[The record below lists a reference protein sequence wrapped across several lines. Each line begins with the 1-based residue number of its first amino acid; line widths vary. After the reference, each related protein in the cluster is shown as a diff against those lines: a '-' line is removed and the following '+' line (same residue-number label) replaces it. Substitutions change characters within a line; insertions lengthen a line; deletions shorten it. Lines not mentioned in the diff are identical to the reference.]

1 MSGAHAISGTRA
13 FLVRR
18 LIALLVVTAVAVTT
32 LLAAYYGVSRN
43 SRAVTDRSTPAILQV
58 AAAID
63 ALTASYDEAR
73 RSIASPT
80 AEFEGL
86 SEEYRDKLSTARQ
99 SLAQVSKSTIGGES
113 ARGSLRTCAALVTSY
128 GDTVEQAYANRDN
141 PTLRG
146 AYLGYAGSI
155 LRHGHSGIL
164 DRLRAVQDRQFDVL
178 DDQTSFGWLLSF
190 AWWLLVPGLFLTL
203 AALLVHTQRFLRHRF
218 RRLVNP
224 WLAAATALLVALLP
238 LAVFT
243 YQTQDRLESARASLT
258 RSDIGRTGGPTARE
272 VARTMRNAHWQAGAV
287 GWIPVGGAVL
297 AVLILVGLQPRIDEY
312 RFQPR

>member
-1 MSGAHAISGTRA
+1 MSATRA

-18 LIALLVVTAVAVTT
+18 LIALLVVTAVAVAT

-43 SRAVTDRSTPAILQV
+43 SKAVTDRSTPAILQV

-63 ALTASYDEAR
+63 ALNASYDEAR
-73 RSIASPT
+73 RSISSPT

-86 SEEYRDKLSTARQ
+86 SEEYRDKLSTAKQ
-99 SLAQVSKSTIGGES
+99 SLTQVSKSTIGGES
-113 ARGSLRTCAALVTSY
+113 ARGALRTSAALVTSY
-128 GDTVEQAYANRDN
+128 DGTVEQAYANREN
-141 PTLRG
+141 PTLRD
-146 AYLGYAGSI
+146 AYLRYADSI
-155 LRHGHSGIL
+155 LRHDHSGLL
-164 DRLRAVQDRQFDVL
+164 DRLRAVQQRQFGVL
-178 DDQTSFGWLLSF
+178 DDQTSFGWLLTF

-258 RSDIGRTGGPTARE
+258 QSDIGRTGGPTARE

-297 AVLILVGLQPRIDEY
+297 AALILVGLQPRIDEY

>member
-1 MSGAHAISGTRA
+1 MSGTRA

-18 LIALLVVTAVAVTT
+18 LIALLVVTALAVTA
-32 LLAAYYGVSRN
+32 LLAAYFGVSRN
-43 SRAVTDRSTPAILQV
+43 SGAVTDRSTPAILQV
-58 AAAID
+58 AAAVD
-63 ALTASYDEAR
+63 ALEASYDEAK
-73 RSIASPT
+73 RSISSPT

-86 SEEYRDKLSTARQ
+86 SEEYRNQLSTAKQ

-113 ARGSLRTCAALVTSY
+113 ARASLRTTAALVTSY
-128 GDTVEQAYANRDN
+128 GDTIEQAYASRDN
-141 PTLRG
+141 ATLKN
-146 AYLGYAGSI
+146 AYMGYADSI
-155 LRHGHSGIL
+155 LRHDQSGIL
-164 DRLRAVQDRQFDVL
+164 DRLEAVQKRQFNVL

-224 WLAAATALLVALLP
+224 WLAAATALLIALLP

-243 YQTQDRLESARASLT
+243 YQTQDRLESAGASLT
-258 RSDIGRTGGPTARE
+258 RPGIGHTGGPTARK
-272 VARTMRNAHWQAGAV
+272 VARTMRSAHWRAGAV

-297 AVLILVGLQPRIDEY
+297 AALILVGLQPRIDEY

>member
-1 MSGAHAISGTRA
+1 M
-13 FLVRR
+13 
-18 LIALLVVTAVAVTT
+18 VTAVAVAA
-32 LLAAYYGVSRN
+32 LLAGYYGVSRN
-43 SRAVTDRSTPAILQV
+43 SKAVTDRSTPAILQV

-63 ALTASYDEAR
+63 ALDASYDEAE
-73 RSIASPT
+73 RSISSPT

-86 SEEYRDKLSTARQ
+86 NEEYRNKLSTAKQ

-113 ARGSLRTCAALVTSY
+113 ARGSLRTAAALVTSY
-128 GDTVEQAYANRDN
+128 GDTVEQAYATRDN
-141 PTLRG
+141 PTLRD
-146 AYLGYAGSI
+146 AYLGYADSI
-155 LRHGHSGIL
+155 LRHNSGIL
-164 DRLRAVQDRQFDVL
+164 HRLKEVQKRQFDVL
-178 DDQTSFGWLLSF
+178 DDQTSFGWLLAF

-203 AALLVHTQRFLRHRF
+203 AALLVHTQRFLRRRF

-243 YQTQDRLESARASLT
+243 YQTQDRLESARTSLT
-258 RSDIGRTGGPTARE
+258 NSKIGRTGGPTARK

-297 AVLILVGLQPRIDEY
+297 AALIVVGLQPRIDEY
-312 RFQPR
+312 RFQSR

>member
-1 MSGAHAISGTRA
+1 MSGTRA

-18 LIALLVVTAVAVTT
+18 LIALLGVTALAVIA
-32 LLAAYYGVSRN
+32 LLAAYFGVSRN
-43 SRAVTDRSTPAILQV
+43 SAAVTGRSTPAILQV

-63 ALTASYDEAR
+63 ALDASYDEAK
-73 RSIASPT
+73 RSISSPT

-86 SEEYRDKLSTARQ
+86 SEEYRNKLSTAKQ

-113 ARGSLRTCAALVTSY
+113 ARGSLRTTAALVTSY
-128 GDTVEQAYANRDN
+128 GDTIEQAYASRDN
-141 PTLRG
+141 PTLKN
-146 AYLGYAGSI
+146 AYVRYADSI
-155 LRHGHSGIL
+155 LRHDQSGIL
-164 DRLRAVQDRQFDVL
+164 DRLKSVQKRQFDVL

-190 AWWLLVPGLFLTL
+190 AWWLLVPGLFVTL
-203 AALLVHTQRFLRHRF
+203 AALLVHTQRYLRRHF
-218 RRLVNP
+218 RRLVSP

-243 YQTQDRLESARASLT
+243 YQTQDRLESARTSLT
-258 RSDIGRTGGPTARE
+258 RSTIGRTGGPTARE
-272 VARTMRNAHWQAGAV
+272 VARTMRSAQWQAGAV

-297 AVLILVGLQPRIDEY
+297 AALILVGLQPRIDEY